1 MFVADLIGDRMYSV
15 HICPYCKREYQCNPA
30 QDQPK
35 KSPCLADD
43 CISYD
48 PERDLDIKMGYK
60 EPVRKDH

>member
-1 MFVADLIGDRMYSV
+1 MYSV